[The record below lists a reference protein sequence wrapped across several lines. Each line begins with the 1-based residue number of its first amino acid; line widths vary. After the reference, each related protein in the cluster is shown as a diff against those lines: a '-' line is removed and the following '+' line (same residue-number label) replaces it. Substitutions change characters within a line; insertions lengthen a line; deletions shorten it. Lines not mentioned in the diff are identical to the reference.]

1 MRAQLQKLT
10 LIGLFL
16 LFNFLILGQNHEM
29 TWGMI
34 PRSDLVMTTYPADS
48 SAEAVVL
55 ADEGQIRIVAATGSQ
70 RTKYYL
76 DRHRRIKLLK
86 RQSFD
91 NYGQVK
97 LFFVHSDDRERI
109 EELKAQTILPNG
121 RKYEVSKKDIFKT
134 KENEF
139 LSSLSFALPN
149 LEEGAIVEIEYQLI
163 STDVIEPRPW
173 FFQEGIP
180 VRYSQFSIKNE
191 SRVSYVTLFNG
202 GDYYPDKETAG
213 KITTYRNGETRI
225 VYGPEFIVM
234 ENAPALEKEEFITT
248 LEDYRA
254 KVRLQGESYYT
265 QDGQR
270 HQLFTTWEKSAKS
283 LLDHPQFGHQF
294 RKKRNFKKVLEEL
307 EGFLN
312 QGMSQEMMMKTIFSF
327 VNRQLTFNGKKS
339 FWVQDNLN
347 KVFTQKQGNA
357 GEINLMCLAL
367 LKAHGLD
374 AFPILT
380 STRDH
385 GKMYRHYPLIDQ
397 FNYVLVGVKM
407 GEKIVLLDATDPLLT
422 VNMPSLNALNK
433 LGWVVDLEHLSWI
446 DIKVPMCR
454 DIYGSELS
462 IDEEGNVVGKMR
474 AIFNSY
480 TSLSERRHYAADTS
494 GSYWKDRMDEFTSDL
509 RLGSV
514 KVEDFGEASSKF
526 MNEMLFHAPNGAM
539 ASGDFL
545 YISPIYYSN
554 YKENPFQL
562 EQRDY
567 PIDFPY
573 PFEERYVVSLVI
585 PEGYAVEE
593 LPASTSFELPNK
605 AGKFE
610 YKASKVTGKIQIM
623 LTVLLYQTTFEP
635 DQYENLKTLFDQLI
649 SKRSEQ
655 IVLKKISDK

>member
-10 LIGLFL
+10 LTGLFL
-16 LFNFLILGQNHEM
+16 LFNFLILGQHHEM

-34 PRSDLVMTTYPADS
+34 PRSDLAMTTYAADS

-55 ADEGQIRIVAATGSQ
+55 GDEGQIRIVAATGSQ

-121 RKYEVSKKDIFKT
+121 RKYEVSKKDIFKN

-139 LSSLSFALPN
+139 LSSLSFAFPN

-173 FFQEGIP
+173 YFQEGIP
-180 VRYSQFSIKNE
+180 VRYSQFRIKNE

-202 GDYYPDKETAG
+202 GDYYPERENVG
-213 KITTYRNGETRI
+213 KVTTFRNGETQI
-225 VYGPEFIVM
+225 IYGPEVIAM
-234 ENAPALEKEEFITT
+234 ENAPALKEEEYITT

-254 KVRLQGESYYT
+254 KVRLQGESYFT

-294 RKKRNFKKVLEEL
+294 RKKRNFKKILEAI
-307 EGFLN
+307 EGRITPD
-312 QGMSQEMMMKTIFSF
+312 MKPEVIMKTIFSF
-327 VNRQLTFNGKKS
+327 INQRVSYNGKKS

-347 KVFTQKQGNA
+347 KTFAQKQGNV

-367 LKAHGLD
+367 LKAYDLD

-397 FNYVLVGVKM
+397 FNYVLVGVKLD
-407 GEKIVLLDATDPLLT
+407 EKIVLLDATDPLLT
-422 VNMPSLNALNK
+422 VNMPSPNALNK

-446 DIKVPMCR
+446 DINVPMCR
-454 DIYGSELS
+454 DIYGSELT
-462 IDEEGNVVGKMR
+462 IDEKGNVVGKMR

-480 TSLSERRHYAADTS
+480 TSLSERRRHAADPS
-494 GSYWKDRMDEFTSDL
+494 GSYWKNRMDDFASDL
-509 RLGSV
+509 QLGPV

-526 MNEMLFHAPNGAM
+526 MNEMLFQVPNGAM

-554 YKENPFQL
+554 FKENPFQV

-585 PEGYAVEE
+585 PDGYAVEE
-593 LPASTSFELPNK
+593 LPASTSFNLPNN

-610 YKASKVTGKIQIM
+610 YKSSEVTGKIQVM
-623 LTVLLYQTTFEP
+623 LTVLLYETTFAP
-635 DQYENLKTLFDQLI
+635 DQYESLKTLFDQLV